1 MVISLHIFSTFV
13 SFVILL
19 LSIYKREAKH
29 SLYFTYTMLAIFQYN
44 LGYFV
49 EISATIMEIAVLGKQ
64 LKYLGVPFIS
74 PFVLLFVLDYYGV
87 KKLNKS
93 MTTALL
99 AIPVLHCLMAITFP
113 FNGLYYTNITWKTDT
128 SIPYLK
134 YDKTIF
140 YCIGF
145 FYTYCL
151 TLYALAFTLFRGRR
165 KSFITK
171 KQSAVIVASIA
182 LPGIGNA
189 VNVLTPFQLP
199 FDVTSLALSGACIL
213 LGYSF
218 LWLKLFQIAPIAR
231 EQIIENM
238 QDAFILVDNRG
249 LFIDANAAA
258 KKLFPGLASANVGA
272 PISDI
277 KDIPWTTA
285 QADTESWTFDLKNEL
300 GVIRHYSISKTVI
313 SHKNNIIC
321 DCIMIYDVTEP
332 KKLLDEVSELAER
345 DTLTGLI
352 NRRSFYKRGE
362 WLFREIATTGGN
374 MSVFMLDL
382 DHFKK
387 LNDTYGHQVGDEVL
401 RTIARD
407 LAERFRS
414 TDLFARYGG
423 EEFCAFLPRTDKN
436 SAMRIAGELCKI
448 TEKIYWGDNLRGLRV
463 TISIG
468 VAIYDPACHMTLDS
482 LIGSA
487 DKALYAA
494 KNSGRNAVRLYN
506 QMPDNETP

>member
-1 MVISLHIFSTFV
+1 MIITLHIFSTFV
-13 SFVILL
+13 SFAILL
-19 LSIYKREAKH
+19 LSIYKREAKY
-29 SLYFTYTMLAIFQYN
+29 SLYFTYTMLAIFLFN
-44 LGYFV
+44 LGYLV
-49 EISATIMEIAVLGKQ
+49 EISATVMEIAVLGKQ

-74 PFVLLFVLDYYGV
+74 PFVLLFILDYYGV

-93 MTTALL
+93 IIAALL
-99 AIPVLHCLMAITFP
+99 AIPVLHCVMAMTFP

-140 YCIGF
+140 YYTGF

-151 TLYALAFTLFRGRR
+151 TLYAIAFALFRSRR

-171 KQSAVIVASIA
+171 KQSAVIITSTA

-189 VNVLTPFQLP
+189 VNVLTPFHLP
-199 FDVTSLALSGACIL
+199 FDVTSVALSGACIL

-238 QDAFILVDNRG
+238 QDAFILVDHRG

-258 KKLFPGLASANVGA
+258 KKLFPGLESASVGA
-272 PISDI
+272 SIAAI
-277 KDIPWTTA
+277 KDIPWTA
-285 QADTESWTFDLKNEL
+285 EQADTENWTFDLKNES

-362 WLFREIATTGGN
+362 WLFREIASAGGN

-407 LAERFRS
+407 LAERFRG

-436 SAMRIAGELCKI
+436 SAMRIAGELCEI
-448 TEKIYWGDNLRGLRV
+448 TERINWGNDLARLRV

-468 VAIYDPACHMTLDS
+468 VAVYDAAYHSTLDS

-487 DKALYAA
+487 DTALYAA
-494 KNSGRNAVRLYN
+494 KNSGRNAVRLYS
-506 QMPDNETP
+506 QSLSNETA

>member
-1 MVISLHIFSTFV
+1 MC
-13 SFVILL
+13 
-19 LSIYKREAKH
+19 
-29 SLYFTYTMLAIFQYN
+29 FTYAILAIFQFN
-44 LGYFV
+44 LGYLV
-49 EISATIMEIAVLGKQ
+49 EISAKVMEIAVLGKQ

-87 KKLNKS
+87 KKCNKL

-99 AIPVLHCLMAITFP
+99 VIPVLHCVLGMTFP
-113 FNGLYYTNITWKTDT
+113 FNGLYYTSITWKTDT

-134 YDKTIF
+134 LEKSMF
-140 YCIGF
+140 YYMGF
-145 FYTYCL
+145 CYTYLL
-151 TLYALAFTLFRGRR
+151 TLSALAFALFHNHRNR
-165 KSFITK
+165 FITK
-171 KQSAVIVASIA
+171 KQSAVIIASTA

-189 VNVLTPFQLP
+189 FNVLAPFHLP
-199 FDVTSLALSGACIL
+199 FDVTSVALSGTCVL

-231 EQIIENM
+231 EQIIENI
-238 QDAFILVDNRG
+238 QDAFILVDHRG

-258 KKLFPGLASANVGA
+258 KKLFPQLALASVGT
-272 PISDI
+272 PIADI
-277 KDIPWTTA
+277 NDIPWTA
-285 QADTESWTFDLKNEL
+285 EQADTENWSFDLKNES
-300 GVIRHYSISKTVI
+300 GVVHHYSISKTVI
-313 SHKNNIIC
+313 SHKNTIIC

-362 WLFREIATTGGN
+362 WLFREIASTGGN
-374 MSVFMLDL
+374 MSAFMLDL

-387 LNDTYGHQVGDEVL
+387 LNDTYGHQAGDEVL
-401 RTIARD
+401 RTIAQH
-407 LAERFRS
+407 LTERFRG

-436 SAMRIAGELCKI
+436 SAMRIAEELREI
-448 TEKIYWGDNLRGLRV
+448 TERINWGNDLPGLRV

-468 VAIYDPACHMTLDS
+468 VAVYDATYHRTLDT

-487 DKALYAA
+487 DTALYEA
-494 KNSGRNAVRLYN
+494 KNSGRNTVRLYN
-506 QMPDNETP
+506 QSLGNETSQET